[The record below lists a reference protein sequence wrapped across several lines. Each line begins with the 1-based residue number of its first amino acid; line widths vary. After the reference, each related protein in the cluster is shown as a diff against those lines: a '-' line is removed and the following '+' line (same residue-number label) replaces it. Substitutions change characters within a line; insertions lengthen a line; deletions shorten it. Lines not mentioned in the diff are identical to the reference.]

1 MSKKPLYDPQTGI
14 HRAKLWEIGFYA
26 LNNTSTNTYMFIFMY
41 ISYFLTGIVGVS
53 VVLAG
58 SIGTLMRIWDGV
70 TDPFV
75 GYIVDKTN
83 GKFGKNRPFI
93 VIGQII
99 MFIATGAIFLTIPN
113 MPEAI
118 RFPAYV
124 VIYGIYIIGY
134 TAQCVVTKSAQSCLT
149 NDPKQR
155 PLFAIFDTIFNTI
168 LFSIVPVIAI
178 MVLVPKHGGQA
189 VAFTNPSFFVD
200 LWMIFGAVSAV
211 FAVFGII
218 GLWRKDRSEFFG
230 TGKAQKIGFKDYWEV
245 LRKNRAIQMLVVA
258 ASTDKLSMSIKNNS
272 IIGIMVFGIIVG
284 NLDQQA
290 MLSATLTLP
299 TTVLTLV
306 TILFVAVRLGQ
317 RKALLYGT
325 YGAMASAVVMF
336 LAFMFLDPTTLDF
349 SFSSGLTLFTII
361 YASMHIINAVSAGMA
376 GNIVIPMTADCA
388 DYEVY
393 RSGRYVPGL
402 MGTLF
407 SFVDKLISSLASTIV
422 AVAIAA
428 IGFTEVQPTP
438 DTPLTPELF
447 WVTMALFFGAP
458 FFGWICNV
466 IAMKLYP
473 LTKEKM
479 VEIQERIAE
488 IKREAQAEAEAAK

>member
-1 MSKKPLYDPQTGI
+1 MSKKPLYDPQSGI
-14 HRAKLWEIGFYA
+14 HRAKIWEIGFYA

-41 ISYFLTGIVGVS
+41 ITYFLTGIVGVG

-58 SIGTLMRIWDGV
+58 SIGTIMRIWDGV

-93 VIGQII
+93 LLGNVI
-99 MFIATGAIFLTIPN
+99 MFIAAGAIFLTIPS
-113 MPEAI
+113 MPQAL

-124 VIYGIYIIGY
+124 VLYGIYIIGY

-155 PLFAIFDTIFNTI
+155 PVFAIFDSIFNTV
-168 LFSIVPVIAI
+168 LFSLVPLLVT
-178 MVLVPKHGGQA
+178 MYLVPKYGDA
-189 VAFTNPSFFVD
+189 AAWVNPAMYVE
-200 LWMIFGAVSAV
+200 LWLIFAAISAV
-211 FAVFGII
+211 FAVFGVI
-218 GLWRKDRSEFFG
+218 GLWRKDRTEFFG
-230 TGKAQKIGFKDYWEV
+230 TGKAQRIGFKDYWEV

-258 ASTDKLSMSIKNNS
+258 ASTDKLSGSIMRHAVVTMM
-272 IIGIMVFGIIVG
+272 IFGVIVG
-284 NLDQQA
+284 DFNQSGLQSA
-290 MLSATLTLP
+290 VLSLP
-299 TTVLTLV
+299 TTVLIMGA
-306 TILFVAVRLGQ
+306 ILFVAVRLGQ

-325 YGAMASAVVMF
+325 LGAMTGSIVMF
-336 LAFMFLDPTTLDF
+336 LAFILLDPTTLDF
-349 SFSSGLTLFTII
+349 SFTSGLTLFTGI
-361 YASMHIINAVSAGMA
+361 YIVSYLVMMVCNGMA

-407 SFVDKLISSLASTIV
+407 SFVDKLISSFASTIV
-422 AVAIAA
+422 ALAIAA
-428 IGFTEVQPTP
+428 IGFTETQPTQ
-438 DTPLTPELF
+438 DTPLTPDLF

-458 FFGWICNV
+458 MIGWICNLV
-466 IAMKLYP
+466 AMKFYP

-479 VEIQERIAE
+479 VEIQARIAE
-488 IKREAQAEAEAAK
+488 IKRGAVEESAK